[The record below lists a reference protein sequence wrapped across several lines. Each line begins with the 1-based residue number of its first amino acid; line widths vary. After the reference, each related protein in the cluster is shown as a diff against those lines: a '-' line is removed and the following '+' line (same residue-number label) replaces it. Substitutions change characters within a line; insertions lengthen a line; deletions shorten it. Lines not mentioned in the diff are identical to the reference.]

1 MKNIYIVGFMGT
13 GKTSTGRE
21 LAARLKRD
29 FFDLD
34 EIIEQKEK
42 MSVAQIFKQKG
53 ESYFRKLERDL
64 VKEVASR
71 ENLVVSCGG
80 GAIVDKDNLAS
91 LKKSG
96 VIICLQSDAD
106 TILKR
111 TKGNLQRP
119 LLNVDNPRERIN
131 KLLKDREPFYSQSDH
146 FLDTTG
152 LSVSQTADKILEI
165 IK

>member
-13 GKTSTGRE
+13 GKTSTGKE
-21 LAARLKRD
+21 LAARLKRG
-29 FFDLD
+29 FLDLD
-34 EIIEQKEK
+34 GIIEEKEK
-42 MSVAQIFKQKG
+42 MPIAQIFGQKG
-53 ESYFRKLERDL
+53 ESYFRKLEKDL
-64 VKEVASR
+64 IKDVSSKED
-71 ENLVVSCGG
+71 LVVSCGG
-80 GAIVDKDNLAS
+80 GAVAEADNLAS

-96 VIICLQSDAD
+96 VIICLKADAD

-111 TKGNLQRP
+111 TKGNLLRP

-131 KLLKDREPFYSQSDH
+131 ELLKNREPFYSQSDH

-152 LSVSQTADKILEI
+152 LSIGQTVDKIIEI